1 MEDSVMNGIDFDQE
15 GESLFVDVMDKY
27 VIWRLKDLSERDE
40 DYDEELADVRA
51 AAKTLLEFM
60 E

>member
-1 MEDSVMNGIDFDQE
+1 MEDSVMDGIDFDEE

-27 VIWRLKDLSERDE
+27 VIWRLKDLSELDE
-40 DYDEELADVRA
+40 DYVEELAEVRA

>member
-1 MEDSVMNGIDFDQE
+1 MNGIDFDEE

-40 DYDEELADVRA
+40 DYDEDLAEVRA